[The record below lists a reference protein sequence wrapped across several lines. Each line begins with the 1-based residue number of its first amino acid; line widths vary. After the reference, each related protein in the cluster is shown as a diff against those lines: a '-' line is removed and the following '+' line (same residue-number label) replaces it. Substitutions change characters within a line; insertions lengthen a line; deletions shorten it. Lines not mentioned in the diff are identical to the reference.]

1 MSRVQPIPLRI
12 EEERLLEKNDINVV
26 AFIISFFSFLK
37 NFNMCFL
44 SGSTIFEDNNNKLCN
59 LLTYGNIGITDD
71 ICDKKKNISKPHITY
86 THNEVYK
93 KEGVKSAEK
102 CFSLDRKG
110 GLFELFKFDRCKDN
124 KCFKMEFIFY
134 HKLQYL
140 CDVFSLSLNKS
151 NISHKQ
157 VILYYRFEYNGRKYL
172 FVKLESNPMNSLSH
186 LKNLMDKKR
195 KDTYDKRRENENAY
209 EVDLKDKDDNFYKL
223 LLKKTQERNKN
234 LILERINEYNRTLR
248 TGRELF
254 IFEELKEL
262 LLGELLDI
270 NTKKLQLFIQ
280 NPFIQV

>member
-12 EEERLLEKNDINVV
+12 EGERLLEKNDINVV
-26 AFIISFFSFLK
+26 AFIISFFTFLK
-37 NFNMCFL
+37 KFNMCFL
-44 SGSTIFEDNNNKLCN
+44 SGSIIFEDNNNKLYN
-59 LLTYGNIGITDD
+59 LLTYGYIGITDE
-71 ICDKKKNISKPHITY
+71 ICDKRRNLSKPHTTL

-93 KEGVKSAEK
+93 KEGVKSVEK
-102 CFSLDRKG
+102 CFSLDKTSS
-110 GLFELFKFDRCKDN
+110 LFEMFSFHRCNEN
-124 KCFKMEFIFY
+124 KCFKMEFIFH

-140 CDVFSLSLNKS
+140 CDVFSLSSSKS

-157 VILYYRFEYNGRKYL
+157 VILYYRFEYKGRKYL

-209 EVDLKDKDDNFYKL
+209 EDDLKEKDDNFYKL
-223 LLKKTQERNKN
+223 LLQKTKEIYKN

-270 NTKKLQLFIQ
+270 NIKKLQLFIE
-280 NPFIQV
+280 NPFFQV